1 MLYEL
6 AQSLTGGLLIGGA
19 LAVLSVGFSMAWG
32 ITHVLNVAHCA
43 FAVLAAY
50 LGYWALNR
58 WGIDPLLAL
67 PVMLPTFFLLGV
79 AMHTL
84 LIRAT
89 ARRAHDLGLATM
101 VLTFGL
107 GIVIENG
114 MLLAWTP
121 DPRVLKT
128 AYSALTLRVGP
139 VIVQAPHL
147 IAFGLAVVTIG
158 ALYLFAE
165 RTFMGK
171 AVRAVWQQP
180 MGAALSGIDLDRVT
194 TIAYGMAVATAAV
207 GGVAMSLLYTFDP
220 ATHLSWLV
228 YVFLVVI
235 LGGVG
240 SILGSALAGLI
251 IGLIIGIS
259 SVFVPL
265 AWNNLVLFGL
275 LIVLLLLRPQ
285 GLLQR

>member
-1 MLYEL
+1 MGYEL
-6 AQSLTGGLLIGGA
+6 VQSLTSGLLIGSA

-50 LGYWALNR
+50 LGYWSLNR

-67 PVMLPTFFLLGV
+67 PVMLPLFFLLGM

-107 GIVIENG
+107 GVVMENG
-114 MLLAWTP
+114 MQLAWTP

-128 AYSALTLRVGP
+128 AYSSLTFTLGP
-139 VIVQAPHL
+139 LIVQAPHL
-147 IAFGLAVVTIG
+147 VAFGLAGLTIG

-165 RTFMGK
+165 RTFMGR

-194 TIAYGMAVATAAV
+194 TIAYGLAVATAAV

-220 ATHLSWLV
+220 ASHLSWLV

-235 LGGVG
+235 LGDRK
-240 SILGSALAGLI
+240 
-251 IGLIIGIS
+251 
-259 SVFVPL
+259 SVV
-265 AWNNLVLFGL
+265 
-275 LIVLLLLRPQ
+275 
-285 GLLQR
+285 

>member
-1 MLYEL
+1 MFYEL
-6 AQSLTGGLLIGGA
+6 AQSLTSGLLIGSA

-32 ITHVLNVAHCA
+32 MTHVLNVAHCA

-50 LGYWALNR
+50 LGYWSLAR

-67 PVMLPTFFLLGV
+67 PVMLPLFFLLGV

-84 LIRAT
+84 LIRTT

-101 VLTFGL
+101 VLTFGF
-107 GIVIENG
+107 GVVMENG
-114 MLLAWTP
+114 MQLAWAP

-128 AYSALTLRVGP
+128 AYSTLTFTAGP
-139 VIVQAPHL
+139 LIVQAPHL
-147 IAFGLAVVTIG
+147 VAFGLAAATIG

-165 RTFMGK
+165 RTFTGK

-180 MGAALSGIDLDRVT
+180 VGAALSGINLDRVT
-194 TIAYGMAVATAAV
+194 TIAYGLAVATSAV

-251 IGLIIGIS
+251 IGLIIGVS
-259 SVFVPL
+259 SVFIPL

-275 LIVLLLLRPQ
+275 LIALLLLRPQ

>member
-1 MLYEL
+1 MFYEL
-6 AQSLTGGLLIGGA
+6 AQSLTSGLLIGSA

-43 FAVLAAY
+43 FAMLAAY
-50 LGYWALNR
+50 LGYWSLSL

-67 PVMLPTFFLLGV
+67 PAMLPLFFVLGV
-79 AMHTL
+79 AMHRL
-84 LIRAT
+84 LIRTT

-107 GIVIENG
+107 GVVMENG
-114 MLLAWTP
+114 MQLAWTP

-128 AYSALTLRVGP
+128 AYSSLAFSIGP
-139 VIVQAPHL
+139 LIVQAPHL
-147 IAFGLAVVTIG
+147 VAFGLATATIG

-194 TIAYGMAVATAAV
+194 TIAYGLAVATSAV

-251 IGLIIGIS
+251 IGLIIGVS

-275 LIVLLLLRPQ
+275 LILLLLLRPQ

>member
-1 MLYEL
+1 MIYEL
-6 AQSLTGGLLIGGA
+6 AQSLAGGLLIGSA

-32 ITHVLNVAHCA
+32 VTHVLNVAHCA

-50 LGYWALNR
+50 LGYWSLER

-67 PVMLPTFFLLGV
+67 PVMLPLFFFFGV
-79 AMHTL
+79 AMHVL
-84 LIRAT
+84 LVRAT

-107 GIVIENG
+107 GVVMENS
-114 MLLAWTP
+114 MQLAWSP

-128 AYSALTLRVGP
+128 AYSSLTFTVGP
-139 VIVQAPHL
+139 VIVQASQL
-147 IAFGLAVVTIG
+147 VAFGLAVVTIG
-158 ALYLFAE
+158 GLYLFAE

-180 MGAALSGIDLDRVT
+180 VGAALSGIDLDRVT
-194 TIAYGMAVATAAV
+194 TIAYGLAVATSAA

-251 IGLIIGIS
+251 IGLIIGVS
-259 SVFVPL
+259 SVFIPL

>member
-6 AQSLTGGLLIGGA
+6 AQSLTSGLLIGSA

-50 LGYWALNR
+50 LGYWSLSL

-67 PVMLPTFFLLGV
+67 PAMLPLFFALGV
-79 AMHTL
+79 AMHRL
-84 LIRAT
+84 LIRTA

-107 GIVIENG
+107 GVVMENG
-114 MLLAWTP
+114 MQLAWTP

-128 AYSALTLRVGP
+128 AYSSLTFSVGALV
-139 VIVQAPHL
+139 VQAPHL
-147 IAFGLAVVTIG
+147 VAFGLATLTIG

-165 RTFMGK
+165 RTFAGK

-180 MGAALSGIDLDRVT
+180 MGAALSGINLDRVT
-194 TIAYGMAVATAAV
+194 TIAYGLAVATSAV

-220 ATHLSWLV
+220 ATHLNWLV

-251 IGLIIGIS
+251 IGLIIGAS